1 MYSDTFKISH
11 TISLFSSLENGNK
24 ILQELGVKL
33 HQNKFI
39 FITSENFE
47 RKVCKELGWIAVR
60 SLLNLSAQLDNT
72 NSGQPI
78 TK

>member
-1 MYSDTFKISH
+1 MVIKYYKNS
-11 TISLFSSLENGNK
+11 
-24 ILQELGVKL
+24 EL
-33 HQNKFI
+33 NCIRTFI

-72 NSGQPI
+72 NLGQPI